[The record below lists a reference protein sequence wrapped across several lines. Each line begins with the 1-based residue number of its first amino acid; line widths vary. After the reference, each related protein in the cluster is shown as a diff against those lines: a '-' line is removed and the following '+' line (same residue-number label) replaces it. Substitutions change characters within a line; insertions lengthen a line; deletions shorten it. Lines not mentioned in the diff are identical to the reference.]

1 MILHQSRWW
10 YTSAMSQGKESPKLT
25 IEQIEMLVNFS
36 RASED
41 YPDLSF
47 EEVALKLLGSEPFK
61 PTPNGKQ
68 FEKECKE
75 VFDRERKAW
84 GKPN

>member
-1 MILHQSRWW
+1 M
-10 YTSAMSQGKESPKLT
+10 
-25 IEQIEMLVNFS
+25 EQIEMLVKFS

-47 EEVALKLLGSEPFK
+47 AELALKLLGSEPFK
-61 PTPNGKQ
+61 PTPNGKE
-68 FEKECKE
+68 FERECRE
-75 VFDRERKAW
+75 VFDRERGPW